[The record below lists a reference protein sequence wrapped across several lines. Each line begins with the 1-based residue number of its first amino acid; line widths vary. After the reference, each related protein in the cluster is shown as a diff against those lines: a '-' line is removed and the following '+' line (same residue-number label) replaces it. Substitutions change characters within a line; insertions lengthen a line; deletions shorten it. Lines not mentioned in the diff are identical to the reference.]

1 MDELLACYQELLG
14 DHPKLSLSRF
24 AGEVER
30 PYHVLRDA
38 RQNAQRSAQRMEQRR
53 HILEVVRFK
62 ALEEPLSGYRL
73 IYQACNKMPSS
84 LLLASIPSVA
94 TWRS

>member
-1 MDELLACYQELLG
+1 MLR

-38 RQNAQRSAQRMEQRR
+38 RQNAERSAQRTERR
-53 HILEVVRFK
+53 QHVLEEVRLK

-73 IYQACNKMPSS
+73 IYQATYNKMFCG
-84 LLLASIPSVA
+84 LLRASILFVA
-94 TWRS
+94 AWWS